1 MGIFD
6 NLPFSG
12 LGSDGDMSKRLDRVA
27 KLSVENVDIP
37 SEFRPTDLE
46 AWLFAP
52 AGTRVGILGEPQ
64 GNAQSELT
72 PELVE
77 LIKDRFERLETALD
91 LMEANIKL
99 TQQQTAEIVGSR
111 VASGVQAPS
120 EGVSTDMI
128 HTVGEDGEVTS
139 KPIEMDSDHP
149 MTHLEIGENLGLI
162 DVERASKISGSRFSY
177 LFGDLVKI
185 QFNLVSYTLNKLSE
199 KGFNPTIPPVLVR
212 ENALFGTGFFPD
224 DSDQVYE
231 VQNDDLFL
239 VGTSEVS
246 LAALHTDEIID
257 MKNLPLR
264 YAGYSTCF
272 RREAGTYGKDTSGI
286 FRVHQFDKV
295 EMFSFCDPEKSYE
308 EHEQILAIEEE
319 ILKDLEI
326 PYRVVDVCTGD
337 LGASAAKKYDIEAWI
352 PSQKKYREVTSCSNT
367 TDFQARRLNMR
378 TKIED
383 VNTILHTLNGTA
395 LAVGRILI
403 ALLENNQQPDG
414 SVIFSDDL
422 GQILGVNKLSK
433 K

>member
-1 MGIFD
+1 MIDPQLLKTNIEAIEENIRKRDLDIDLDKLKLLDESRRALKFESEKLRADQKKLGKEIASASEKEKVILLEKAEKISDKVKSLSEETQQKDEEFFD
-6 NLPFSG
+6 AWI
-12 LGSDGDMSKRLDRVA
+12 K
-27 KLSVENVDIP
+27 IP
-37 SEFRPTDLE
+37 NIVNSSSPVGKTDE
-46 AWLFAP
+46 DNKEIKK
-52 AGTRVGILGEPQ
+52 VGEPK
-64 GNAQSELT
+64 S
-72 PELVE
+72 
-77 LIKDRFERLETALD
+77 IK
-91 LMEANIKL
+91 N
-99 TQQQTAEIVGSR
+99 
-111 VASGVQAPS
+111 
-120 EGVSTDMI
+120 
-128 HTVGEDGEVTS
+128 
-139 KPIEMDSDHP
+139 P

-295 EMFSFCDPEKSYE
+295 EMFSFCDPEKSNE

-378 TKIED
+378 TKNENG
-383 VNTILHTLNGTA
+383 NTILHTLNGTA

-403 ALLENNQQPDG
+403 ALLENNQQSDG
-414 SVIFSDDL
+414 SVTFSDDL
-422 GQILGVNKLSK
+422 GKILGVNKLS
-433 K
+433 

>member
-1 MGIFD
+1 MIDPQLLKTNIEAIEENLRKRDLDIDLDKLKLLDESRRALKFESEKLRAEQKKLGKEIASASEKEKVILLEKAEKISDKVKSLSEETQQKDEEFFD
-6 NLPFSG
+6 AWI
-12 LGSDGDMSKRLDRVA
+12 K
-27 KLSVENVDIP
+27 IP
-37 SEFRPTDLE
+37 NIVSSSSPVGKTDE
-46 AWLFAP
+46 DNKE
-52 AGTRVGILGEPQ
+52 VKKVGEP
-64 GNAQSELT
+64 
-72 PELVE
+72 
-77 LIKDRFERLETALD
+77 K
-91 LMEANIKL
+91 NIKN
-99 TQQQTAEIVGSR
+99 
-111 VASGVQAPS
+111 
-120 EGVSTDMI
+120 
-128 HTVGEDGEVTS
+128 
-139 KPIEMDSDHP
+139 P

-257 MKNLPLR
+257 IENLPLR

-295 EMFSFCDPEKSYE
+295 EMFSFCDPEKSNE
-308 EHEQILAIEEE
+308 EHEHILAIEEE

-352 PSQKKYREVTSCSNT
+352 PSQQKYREVTSCSNT

-378 TKIED
+378 TKNENG
-383 VNTILHTLNGTA
+383 NTILHTLNGTA

-403 ALLENNQQPDG
+403 ALLENNQQSDG
-414 SVIFSDDL
+414 SVTFSDDL
-422 GQILGVNKLSK
+422 GKILGVNKLS
-433 K
+433 

>member
-1 MGIFD
+1 MID
-6 NLPFSG
+6 PQLLKTNIEAIEENIR
-12 LGSDGDMSKRLDRVA
+12 KRDLDIDLD
-27 KLSVENVDIP
+27 KLKLLDESRRTLKFE
-37 SEFRPTDLE
+37 SEKLRAE
-46 AWLFAP
+46 QK
-52 AGTRVGILGEPQ
+52 ILGKEIASASEKEKAILLEKAEKISNKVKSLSEETQQKDEEFFDAWIKIPNIVSSSSPVGKTDEDNKEIKKVGEP
-64 GNAQSELT
+64 
-72 PELVE
+72 
-77 LIKDRFERLETALD
+77 K
-91 LMEANIKL
+91 NIKN
-99 TQQQTAEIVGSR
+99 
-111 VASGVQAPS
+111 
-120 EGVSTDMI
+120 
-128 HTVGEDGEVTS
+128 
-139 KPIEMDSDHP
+139 P

-257 MKNLPLR
+257 IEKLPLR

-295 EMFSFCDPEKSYE
+295 EMFSFCDPEKSNE
-308 EHEQILAIEEE
+308 EHEHILAIEEE

-352 PSQKKYREVTSCSNT
+352 PSQQKYREVTSCSNT

-378 TKIED
+378 TKNED
-383 VNTILHTLNGTA
+383 GNTILHTLNGTA

-403 ALLENNQQPDG
+403 ALLENNQNSDG
-414 SVIFSDDL
+414 SVTFSDDL
-422 GQILGVNKLSK
+422 GKILGVNKLS
-433 K
+433 

>member
-1 MGIFD
+1 MID
-6 NLPFSG
+6 PQLLKTNIEAIEENIR
-12 LGSDGDMSKRLDRVA
+12 KRDL
-27 KLSVENVDIP
+27 NI
-37 SEFRPTDLE
+37 DLE
-46 AWLFAP
+46 KLKLLDESRRAAKFESEKLRAEQKKLGKEIASSSEIEKSSLLEKAEKISNEVKTLSEETQQKDDEFFDTWIKIP
-52 AGTRVGILGEPQ
+52 NIVDSSSPMGKTEEDNKEIKKVGEP
-64 GNAQSELT
+64 
-72 PELVE
+72 
-77 LIKDRFERLETALD
+77 K
-91 LMEANIKL
+91 NIL
-99 TQQQTAEIVGSR
+99 N
-111 VASGVQAPS
+111 
-120 EGVSTDMI
+120 
-128 HTVGEDGEVTS
+128 
-139 KPIEMDSDHP
+139 P

-185 QFNLVSYTLNKLSE
+185 QFNLVSYTLNKLSD

-224 DSDQVYE
+224 DSEQVYE

-257 MKNLPLR
+257 IENLPLR

-295 EMFSFCDPEKSYE
+295 EMFSFCDPEKSKE
-308 EHEQILAIEEE
+308 EHENILTIEEE
-319 ILKDLEI
+319 ILQDLEI

-352 PSQKKYREVTSCSNT
+352 PSQQRYREVTSCSNT

-378 TKIED
+378 TKIEGG
-383 VNTILHTLNGTA
+383 NTILHTLNGTA

-414 SVIFSDDL
+414 SVMFSDDL
-422 GQILGVNKLSK
+422 GKILGVKELSK

>member
-1 MGIFD
+1 MID
-6 NLPFSG
+6 PQLLKTNIEAIEENLRKRDLDIDLDKLKLLDESRRALKFESEKLRAEQKK
-12 LGSDGDMSKRLDRVA
+12 LGKEIASA
-27 KLSVENVDIP
+27 
-37 SEFRPTDLE
+37 SEKE
-46 AWLFAP
+46 K
-52 AGTRVGILGEPQ
+52 VIL
-64 GNAQSELT
+64 
-72 PELVE
+72 
-77 LIKDRFERLETALD
+77 LETAEKISDKVKSLSEETQQKD
-91 LMEANIKL
+91 EEFFDAWIKIPNIVNSSSPVGKTDEDNKEIKKVGEPKNIKN
-99 TQQQTAEIVGSR
+99 
-111 VASGVQAPS
+111 
-120 EGVSTDMI
+120 
-128 HTVGEDGEVTS
+128 
-139 KPIEMDSDHP
+139 P

-295 EMFSFCDPEKSYE
+295 EMFSFCDPEKSNE

-352 PSQKKYREVTSCSNT
+352 PSQQKYREVTSCSNT

-378 TKIED
+378 TKNED
-383 VNTILHTLNGTA
+383 GNTILHTLNGTA

-414 SVIFSDDL
+414 SVTFSDDL
-422 GQILGVNKLSK
+422 GKILGVNKLS
-433 K
+433 